1 VHFCSHLLERGDD
14 NCLYVVRELIR
25 NGTDRNTQNYDG
37 DSAFHLAMLFFLT
50 DKPNNLLLVEMLL
63 DESIALMDVN
73 PVQTTPQGP

>member
-1 VHFCSHLLERGDD
+1 
-14 NCLYVVRELIR
+14 
-25 NGTDRNTQNYDG
+25 
-37 DSAFHLAMLFFLT
+37 MLFFLT